1 MMTESIR
8 ILHVAFLFVLFSA
21 SVLMAQL
28 ADRKALTLEG
38 AKKMAAA
45 AEAEAKKNNWSV
57 VIVIVDDAGQL
68 LCLER
73 MDGVQPA
80 SVEIAIQKARS
91 AALYKRPTKAFQD
104 RLAGGDTAVLRLP
117 GAAPFEGG
125 LPVMFNEQV
134 VGAIGV
140 SGVASQQDGQI
151 AAAGASALAGRQ

>member
-151 AAAGASALAGRQ
+151 AAAGVSALAGRQ